1 MEDFNGLMRKAVID
15 GIKRIPNPRVIMLG
29 SNMYIGTDGL
39 LKYFNGS
46 KYIDFFRV
54 RELHNNRDFDSY
66 LAVDVDIKDKEGK
79 REIKLAKNRPVAS
92 SLENLK
98 IESNKTC
105 TKVFKEDGTL
115 IICIEQITLADESL
129 PKEGPVRMA
138 IESGLIESIVRI
150 TGNFSVAG
158 TVISMT
164 TDELSSGNGGKLMG
178 NLKANGDFLI
188 LHPEGGF
195 SF

>member
-1 MEDFNGLMRKAVID
+1 MENFNEMMRKSVIE
-15 GIKRIPNPRVIMLG
+15 GIKRVPNPRVIMLG

-46 KYIDFFRV
+46 KYIDFFKV
-54 RELHNNRDFDSY
+54 REIHNNRNFDSY
-66 LAVDVDIKDKEGK
+66 LAVDVDIKDNEGN
-79 REIKLAKNRPVAS
+79 REIKLAKSRPVAS

-98 IESNKTC
+98 IDSNKTC
-105 TKVFKEDGTL
+105 TKVFKDDGTL
-115 IICIEQITLADESL
+115 IICIEQITLTDEYL
-129 PKEGPVRMA
+129 PKDGPVRMA
-138 IESGLIESIVRI
+138 IESGLIDSIVRI

-158 TVISMT
+158 TEVKMT
-164 TDELSSGNGGKLMG
+164 AQELSTGNGNKMIG